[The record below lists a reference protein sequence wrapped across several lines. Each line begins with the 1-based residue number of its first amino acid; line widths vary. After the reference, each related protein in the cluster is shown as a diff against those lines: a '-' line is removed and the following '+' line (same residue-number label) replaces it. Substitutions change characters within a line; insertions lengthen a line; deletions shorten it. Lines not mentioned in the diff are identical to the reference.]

1 MGSSPGPDMTLR
13 FGQIILWAFI
23 SPKIVITG
31 ITTSQHESEK
41 VIWLTA
47 KIYNLGI
54 NIQRVIVHWNLEP

>member
-1 MGSSPGPDMTLR
+1 MGSSPGADMTLR

-23 SPKIVITG
+23 APKIVITG
-31 ITTSQHESEK
+31 TTTSQRESEK

-54 NIQRVIVHWNLEP
+54 NIQRVIVHWNLEL

>member
-1 MGSSPGPDMTLR
+1 MGSSPGADMTLR

-54 NIQRVIVHWNLEP
+54 NIQRAIVHWNLEP